1 MYSISDIQND
11 FEYIIKKHETVIDNP
26 PIMTYL
32 NKIENRVTFRI
43 KAEHYLELL
52 IPETMKVL
60 EVLKV
65 K

>member
-26 PIMTYL
+26 PIMTYV

-52 IPETMKVL
+52 IPGTMKVP